1 MIFVKNFNSISNH
14 ECKTKERY
22 PGGRWNFLVDAY
34 IDGSKGISC
43 GFAEVLPGGKLTL
56 HHHAPDEIYVVT
68 NGSATLNK
76 DGELEEIKKGD
87 VVYISNNAKHALKN
101 NTSETFG
108 FYWIFPKDRFKE
120 VEYFSDE

>member
-1 MIFVKNFNSISNH
+1 MIFVKNFNSISDQ
-14 ECKTKERY
+14 EWKTSDKY
-22 PGGRWNFLVDAY
+22 PGARWKFLVDAD
-34 IDGSKGISC
+34 IDGGKGISC

-101 NTSETFG
+101 NSDETFE
-108 FYWIFPKDRFKE
+108 FYWLFPTDRFKE

>member
-1 MIFVKNFNSISNH
+1 MIFVKNFNSISDQKW
-14 ECKTKERY
+14 KTSDKY
-22 PGGRWNFLVDAY
+22 PGVRWKFLVDAD
-34 IDGSKGISC
+34 IDKSKGISC

-101 NTSETFG
+101 NSDEAFG
-108 FYWIFPKDRFKE
+108 FYWLFPTDRFKE

>member
-1 MIFVKNFNSISNH
+1 MIFVKNLNLVKSQEWVTS
-14 ECKTKERY
+14 EKY
-22 PGGRWNFLVDAY
+22 PGLRWKILIDA
-34 IDGSKGISC
+34 DLNGSKGLSC
-43 GFAEVLPGGKLTL
+43 GFAEILPGGSLTL

-101 NTSETFG
+101 NSNETFG
-108 FYWIFPKDRFKE
+108 FYWLFPTDRFKE

>member
-1 MIFVKNFNSISNH
+1 M
-14 ECKTKERY
+14 
-22 PGGRWNFLVDAY
+22 RWKFLVDAD

-87 VVYISNNAKHALKN
+87 VVYISNNARHALKN
-101 NTSETFG
+101 NSDETFG
-108 FYWIFPKDRFKE
+108 FYWLFPTDRFKE

>member
-1 MIFVKNFNSISNH
+1 MVQNILLEKMR
-14 ECKTKERY
+14 RY
-22 PGGRWNFLVDAY
+22 TPRILINTQLNP
-34 IDGSKGISC
+34 SGIQ
-43 GFAEVLPGGKLTL
+43 LIKLDGKLTL

-108 FYWIFPKDRFKE
+108 FYWLFPTDLFKE